1 MVDGAG
7 GPQATISPAPRA
19 LRKLAAL
26 MKRIRGPGKGT
37 RPRRAPPPPPG
48 APRYSGLKA
57 ASQQASARARASS
70 KKSGT
75 RCEVALA
82 AALRRL
88 ELAPARDVAA
98 LPGRPDL
105 VFAERKLA
113 VFCDGDFWHGRR
125 LAHRLER
132 LAGGHNAGYWVE
144 KIRANVARD
153 RRNRRRLRSEGW
165 TVLRFW
171 ETDILRDPASVAAR
185 IARALR
191 RPVRPGPQRSWRRT
205 S

>member
-1 MVDGAG
+1 MAS
-7 GPQATISPAPRA
+7 GPS
-19 LRKLAAL
+19 
-26 MKRIRGPGKGT
+26 
-37 RPRRAPPPPPG
+37 

-57 ASQQASARARASS
+57 ASWAASERARASS

-75 RCEVALA
+75 RCEAALA

-88 ELAPARDVAA
+88 RLQPAIDVAR

-105 VFAERKLA
+105 VFARRKLA

-125 LAHRLER
+125 LAQRLKR
-132 LAGGHNAGYWVE
+132 LQAGHNPGYWVE

-153 RRNRRRLRSEGW
+153 RRNRRLLRDSGW

-171 ETDILRDPASVAAR
+171 ETDILRDPALIANR
-185 IARALR
+185 IARLLR
-191 RPVRPGPQRSWRRT
+191 PAPPPPAARPGRARGRSAARGPAGAGGGAARASRRA
-205 S
+205 SSGSSR